1 MNRPI
6 RVSEAH
12 VRPAPGEGGR
22 FVVGV
27 SPFVHRTGQWLRGDG
42 IFRNL
47 GFLCRWSP
55 KVRGTPRFSSE
66 CMTTT

>member
-6 RVSEAH
+6 RVSDAH

-55 KVRGTPRFSSE
+55 
-66 CMTTT
+66 